1 MEIPQKIKELI
12 EASANIDKELNDL
25 ILAKTDA
32 EMLMIAHQIRAK
44 YEVKKDLAFDLM
56 KTIKESE

>member
-1 MEIPQKIKELI
+1 MEIPIQIKELI

-25 ILAKTDA
+25 ILAKTDT

-44 YEVKKDLAFDLM
+44 YNVKKDLAFDLL
-56 KTIKESE
+56 KVIKEHE